1 MRRPLAVLVACGCLV
16 GVAHA
21 QGRPSEEAV
30 RRNQRGV
37 TFQQQGKLEEALAE
51 FRQAAQMDP
60 GNIAVLMN
68 LAHAYGLQGR
78 IDEAITEY
86 RKVLQR
92 QPANALAQNNLGV
105 LYDRKGLHDEAIR
118 EFEQILQRDP
128 SNASALKNVE
138 TAKRNRATVQER
150 DNEINRAVKEADARP
165 RDARAAYT
173 VARLHAIHGQSEE
186 ALTWLTKAVDLGLDN
201 VEYLTV
207 DPALVRLR
215 NDPRFPKLVE
225 RRPAQSGQPR

>member
-1 MRRPLAVLVACGCLV
+1 MRRPLAVLGVWACLV

-37 TFQQQGKLEEALAE
+37 AYQQQGKLEEALAE

-68 LAHAYGLQGR
+68 LAYVYGLQGR
-78 IDEAITEY
+78 LDEAIAEY
-86 RKVLQR
+86 RKVLER

-105 LYDRKGLHDEAIR
+105 LYDRKGLHDEAVR
-118 EFEQILQRDP
+118 EFERILERDP
-128 SNASALKNVE
+128 GNASALKNVE

-150 DNEINRAVKEADARP
+150 DSEINRAVKEAAARP
-165 RDARAAYT
+165 RDARAAYM
-173 VARLHAIHGQSEE
+173 AGRLYAVHGQSEE
-186 ALTWLTKAVDLGLDN
+186 ALAWLIKAVDLGLDN
-201 VEYLTV
+201 PEDLTA

-215 NDPRFPKLVE
+215 DDPRFPKVE
-225 RRPAQSGQPR
+225 RRRPASSGQPR

>member
-1 MRRPLAVLVACGCLV
+1 MRRPLAVLVVCGCLV

-37 TFQQQGKLEEALAE
+37 TYQQQGKLEEALAE

-78 IDEAITEY
+78 IDEAIAEY

-92 QPANALAQNNLGV
+92 QPANALAQNNLGA

-118 EFEQILQRDP
+118 EFEQILQRDA
-128 SNASALKNVE
+128 SNASAMKNVE
-138 TAKRNRATVQER
+138 TAKRNRATVQGR

-186 ALTWLTKAVDLGLDN
+186 ALTWLTRAVDLGLDN

-215 NDPRFPKLVE
+215 DDPRFPKLVE
-225 RRPAQSGQPR
+225 RRPGQSGQPR